1 MNDIPKVR
9 FDALAS
15 YCRSPAVALFATELR
30 WLAFADERILAT
42 LLFDT
47 DAKFFAVILARDLM
61 ERFRWIS
68 MTGYFD
74 SPDDALVDL
83 ERRVHL
89 LLPELDKEREQGD
102 EVGKPADFFVPVRS
116 TRPLHPSFVRLA
128 TEEGYSPAR
137 GIIEPMMRWY
147 EDADGNFVEQFQT
160 TAFDARIWELYL
172 FAALSEVGYR
182 VNRSEPA
189 PDFIA
194 EGLVGEFAVE
204 ATTVNPTLDGT
215 DTVSTP
221 RTDTPEQLLA
231 YINEYLP
238 IRYAGPLTRKLRMR
252 YWDRPHV
259 AGRPLVFA
267 IQDFHD
273 RGSMTWSRAG
283 LPTYLYAYLHH
294 PQRSHDG
301 SLTIVPEKVTTHR
314 WGTKE
319 VPSGFFELPDAEN
332 VSAVFFNS
340 SGTIQKFN
348 RLGVVAGFG
357 SRRVRLVRSGFVVD
371 TDPNASE
378 PLEYTIAVDDE
389 YTESWI
395 EGADIYHNPR
405 AIAPLDPAMI
415 PGAAHHRL
423 LPDGTVETVQPA
435 WQPLSSFTSITIAT

>member
-47 DAKFFAVILARDLM
+47 DDKFSAVILARDLK

-74 SPDDALVDL
+74 SPEDALVDL
-83 ERRVHL
+83 ERRVHAL
-89 LLPELDKEREQGD
+89 VPELDAEREQGD
-102 EVGKPADFFVPVRS
+102 EVGKPVDCFARVGS
-116 TRPLHPSFVRLA
+116 IQTLHPSFVRLA

-194 EGLVGEFAVE
+194 EGLMGEFAVE

-215 DTVSTP
+215 DTVPTP
-221 RTDTPEQLLA
+221 GTDTPEQLLA
-231 YINEYLP
+231 YTNEYLP

-294 PQRSHDG
+294 PQRSLDG

-357 SRRVRLVRSGFVVD
+357 SPRVRLVRSGFVVD

-378 PLEYTIAVDDE
+378 PLEYTIAVDDG

-395 EGADIYHNPR
+395 EGTDVYHNPR
-405 AIAPLDPAMI
+405 ATAPLDPAMI

-423 LPDGTVETVQPA
+423 LPDGAVETVQPA